1 MDRAGVVIGRQPLS
15 IFDTAKLNFLNIMAM
30 NINQMRESA
39 RRASELL
46 KALGNENRL
55 LILCNLASG
64 EKSVGELQQAIGLR
78 QSALSQHLARLRHDG
93 LVQTRRASQTIYYS
107 LDGEEASRVIEVL
120 YSLYCAPEPRAATR
134 AVETA
139 KEA

>member
-1 MDRAGVVIGRQPLS
+1 MI
-15 IFDTAKLNFLNIMAM
+15 M

-107 LDGEEASRVIEVL
+107 LEGEEAARVIEVL
-120 YSLYCAPEPRAATR
+120 YSLYCVTDSRFGAVTPE
-134 AVETA
+134 VETA